1 MVPSKGRLSRMLV
14 LTTVQFGHRKGRDKF
29 MDAFIKHG
37 NWFKNRGVLETL
49 KTGEGRKAGRLGGFY
64 CRADKSYWILELREG
79 GFFHWTV
86 ASLCRVNNTREYET
100 VVNTQKF
107 NLGAVRISSCILIQF
122 HLYNMWNFLR
132 IHHRQFLRA
141 CPAQSRCLLARS
153 PASFFGSVKLSW
165 SS

>member
-1 MVPSKGRLSRMLV
+1 MSWNFLPYFMAMVPSKGRLSRMLV

-49 KTGEGRKAGRLGGFY
+49 KMGEGRKAGRLGGFY

-107 NLGAVRISSCILIQF
+107 NLEAVRISSCILIQF
-122 HLYNMWNFLR
+122 HLYNVVFPQDSSSSVPQGLSCSE
-132 IHHRQFLRA
+132 QVF
-141 CPAQSRCLLARS
+141 
-153 PASFFGSVKLSW
+153 AS
-165 SS
+165 